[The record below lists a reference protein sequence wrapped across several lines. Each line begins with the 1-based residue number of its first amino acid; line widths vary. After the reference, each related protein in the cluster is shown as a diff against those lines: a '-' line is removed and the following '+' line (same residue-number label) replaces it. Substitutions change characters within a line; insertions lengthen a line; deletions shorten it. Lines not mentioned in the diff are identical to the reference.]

1 MHPLVNRVA
10 VMIRHKQPYADWANS
25 FKDDGVPYVMGEQPP
40 NCYLLDEMDDL
51 SDQTRVLRKYWKDI
65 FEAELEGWMRFPED
79 WPEKRT
85 YREFKQ
91 WFEVEII
98 EMVWD
103 IGRKGLYTDE

>member
-10 VMIRHKQPYADWANS
+10 VIVRHKQPYADWANT
-25 FKDDGVPYVMGEQPP
+25 FNDGVPYVLGNHRP
-40 NCYLLDEMDDL
+40 NCYLIDEMDDL
-51 SDQTRVLRKYWKDI
+51 SDQARVLRKHWENI

-91 WFEVEII
+91 WFEVELI

-103 IGRKGLYTDE
+103 ISSKGLFAD